1 MIPYHGMPITPLS
14 VARRAVNCGH
24 AFVSH
29 RYRHQLDLVL
39 EICQSFA
46 VDNGAFS
53 AWKSGKP
60 VVDWTE
66 YYQWVDDVS
75 RYPSFDF
82 AVIPDVIDGDEQA
95 NDALLAEWPFKARHA
110 FCGAPVWHMHE
121 SISRLQRLAHDWPR
135 VCIGSSGDYATVG
148 NQKWW
153 TRMMQAFYAICDD
166 TGRPICKV
174 HGLRMLNPKVFSNL
188 PLSSADSTNIAR
200 NVGIDVNWKGTY
212 TPASREMRAEVM
224 RERIELKQSALSLPM
239 EVAHLY
245 GAGV

>member
-1 MIPYHGMPITPLS
+1 MPITPLP
-14 VARRAVNCGH
+14 VARRAVNAGH

-29 RYRHQLDLVL
+29 RYRQQLDLVL

-53 AWKSGKP
+53 AWKTGQP
-60 VVDWTE
+60 IMDWSE
-66 YYQWVDDVS
+66 YYRWVDDVS

-82 AVIPDVIDGDEQA
+82 AVIPDVIDGTEAD
-95 NDALLAEWPFKARHA
+95 NDALLEQWPWRTVATKLHL
-110 FCGAPVWHMHE
+110 GAPVWHMHE
-121 SISRLQRLAHDWPR
+121 SIERLRRLAEQWPR
-135 VCIGSSGDYATVG
+135 ICIGSSGEYATVG

-153 TRMMQAFYAICDD
+153 AKMLQAIYAICDD

-200 NVGIDVNWKGTY
+200 NVGIDANWKGTY

-239 EVAHLY
+239 EVAKFY
-245 GAGV
+245 GV